1 MNKNILIYLYH
12 LYKML
17 SKNSKISNMTLD
29 TIKAEVLNRV
39 LPKKQKINFKRC
51 TPQLFIME
59 IKIKNQIFN

>member
-1 MNKNILIYLYH
+1 
-12 LYKML
+12 ML